1 MSAAEIGARLR
12 QSRKQIG
19 LSSTAMAEKV
29 GLSSRSSWERYE
41 RGLHMPSGDVL
52 IALAGLGVNA
62 NWILTGQGEMLLT
75 DVANVEPA
83 NKAALGM
90 AENLTEDLLG
100 RIVEGITMV
109 YREEGGRLAP
119 RNLGQMAA
127 RLYSDLVAAYDVP
140 EERVIGLKGE
150 LAKLRRELR
159 TVPADTGSSKRLA

>member
-1 MSAAEIGARLR
+1 MERDQFAEL
-12 QSRKQIG
+12 
-19 LSSTAMAEKV
+19 
-29 GLSSRSSWERYE
+29 
-41 RGLHMPSGDVL
+41 
-52 IALAGLGVNA
+52 LGVPKSTLA
-62 NWILTGQGEMLLT
+62 NWEQGKTEPPYEVLQKLPQLLGISLDWLITGSGVMRPIQAPP
-75 DVANVEPA
+75 D
-83 NKAALGM
+83 KAALGM

-150 LAKLRRELR
+150 LAKLRRDLR